1 MALEIFSP
9 DRNPAL
15 ERNLRVLFATAWIE
29 LRKRYAGTFLGP
41 VWLVLYPSLFL
52 GMYMFL
58 YMVVFKVRYPDLGE
72 FSYVVFIFCGLVPY
86 LALMECAGQATG
98 VIRQNAH
105 LIRNVMLPVQLI
117 PARVALMA
125 MIAQAPGLAILLI
138 LSAIDGNL
146 SAKVAFLPV
155 ILAIEFVFLLGL
167 AFHLAAL
174 GGLLPDLQNGI
185 NIILI
190 FLLFIS
196 PIAFPP
202 ELVPES
208 AKLVIQMNPVSYLI
222 GMFRG
227 VLLARQPLDVGAL
240 GVAAAIAAAMLWSGL
255 AFFNRF
261 KAYIVDHE

>member
-1 MALEIFSP
+1 MALSDLTPSGETALA
-9 DRNPAL
+9 RNA
-15 ERNLRVLFATAWIE
+15 RVLVATAWIE
-29 LRKRYAGTFLGP
+29 LRKRFAGTFLGP
-41 VWLVLYPSLFL
+41 LWLGLYPALFL
-52 GMYMFL
+52 SMYMFL

-86 LALMECAGQATG
+86 IALMECAGQATV
-98 VIRQNAH
+98 VIRQNIH
-105 LIRNVMLPVQLI
+105 LIKNVMLPAQLI

-125 MIAQAPGLAILLI
+125 MIMQIPGLIILLV
-138 LSAIDGNL
+138 LSAIDQNL
-146 SAKVAFLPV
+146 SWKISLLPIV
-155 ILAIEFVFLLGL
+155 LLIQFVFLLGL

-202 ELVPES
+202 DLVPES

-222 GMFRG
+222 SMFRG
-227 VLLARQPLDVGAL
+227 VLLERQPLDLAAL
-240 GVAAAIAAAMLWSGL
+240 GVAAVIAGALLWSGYS
-255 AFFNRF
+255 FFSRY
-261 KAYIVDHE
+261 KSYIIDNE

>member
-1 MALEIFSP
+1 MALP
-9 DRNPAL
+9 GLLTRRDGAL
-15 ERNLRVLFATAWIE
+15 ERNLRVLFATSWIE
-29 LRKRYAGTFLGP
+29 LRKRFAGTFLGAF
-41 VWLVLYPSLFL
+41 WLLLYPSLFL

-86 LALMECAGQATG
+86 LALMECAGQATS
-98 VIRQNAH
+98 VIRQNIH
-105 LIRNVMLPVQLI
+105 LIKNVMVPVQLI

-125 MIAQAPGLAILLI
+125 MIAQLPGLAILI
-138 LSAIDGNL
+138 VLSAIDHNL
-146 SAKVAFLPV
+146 SWKVALLPV
-155 ILAIEFVFLLGL
+155 VLIIQFTFLLGL

-190 FLLFIS
+190 FLLFVS

-202 ELVPES
+202 DLVPES
-208 AKLVIQMNPVSYLI
+208 AKLVIQLNPVSYLI

-227 VLLARQPLDVGAL
+227 VLLARQPLDPAAL
-240 GVAAAIAAAMLWSGL
+240 AIAAGIAGVLLRTGL
-255 AFFNRF
+255 RFFGKFRS
-261 KAYIVDHE
+261 YIIDNE

>member
-1 MALEIFSP
+1 MALAGLLKGR
-9 DRNPAL
+9 DGAL

-29 LRKRYAGTFLGP
+29 LRKRFAGTFLGP
-41 VWLVLYPSLFL
+41 LWLVLYPSLFL
-52 GMYMFL
+52 SMYMFL

-86 LALMECAGQATG
+86 LALMESASQATG
-98 VIRQNAH
+98 VIRQNIH
-105 LIRNVMLPVQLI
+105 LIKNVMVPVQLI

-125 MIAQAPGLAILLI
+125 MIAQLPGLGILI
-138 LSAIDGNL
+138 VLSAIDQNL
-146 SAKVAFLPV
+146 SWKIALLPV
-155 ILAIEFVFLLGL
+155 ILIVQFVFLLGV

-202 ELVPES
+202 DLVPES
-208 AKLVIQMNPVSYLI
+208 ARLVIQLNPVSYLI
-222 GMFRG
+222 SMFRG
-227 VLLARQPLDVGAL
+227 VLLARQPLDLAAL
-240 GVAAAIAAAMLWSGL
+240 GVAAGIAGALLWSGL
-255 AFFNRF
+255 AFFRKF
-261 KAYIVDHE
+261 RSYIIDNE